1 MKRLLLVPVLI
12 LALLAAK
19 GFADNPAEYFNA
31 KSIFFRTE
39 AGAGEAVMPSS
50 PLPVTEGQWCRADT
64 DFAFTVGND
73 AVATFGPSI
82 GVLTNG
88 SRFRLQ
94 ATGTV
99 YFSNEGKAVA
109 SMSELSYLRADV
121 PEFFVWRSGDTMQFL
136 SLATAT
142 TVRIRVCNP

>member
-12 LALLAAK
+12 LALLAVQS
-19 GFADNPAEYFNA
+19 FADNPAEFFNA
-31 KSIFFRTE
+31 KSVFFRTE
-39 AGAGEAVMPSS
+39 SGAGEAVMPSS

-64 DFAFTVGND
+64 DMAFTVGTG

-82 GVLTNG
+82 GTLTAG

-109 SMSELSYLRADV
+109 SMTELSYLVANV
-121 PEFFVWRSGDTMQFL
+121 PEYFVWRSGDTMQFL
-136 SLATAT
+136 GAATT